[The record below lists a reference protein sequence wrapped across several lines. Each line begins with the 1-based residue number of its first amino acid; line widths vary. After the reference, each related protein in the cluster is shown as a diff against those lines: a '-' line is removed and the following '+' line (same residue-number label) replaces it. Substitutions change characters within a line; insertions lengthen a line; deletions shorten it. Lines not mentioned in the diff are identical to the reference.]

1 MLRDVDALVGEG
13 RVVQRRQMPRV
24 QAADV
29 QQAGNERM
37 PHQMDERAEPAR
49 ASERTDDADADNV
62 RQAAEQGA
70 NRSAKGD
77 ERRRDDGEEHVL
89 DHVHAE
95 ELGREQIDSR
105 DEREEHREESRKEE
119 CRPPD
124 RPPPAHTPHA
134 GGVNERRE
142 GHRRD

>member
-1 MLRDVDALVGEG
+1 
-13 RVVQRRQMPRV
+13 MP
-24 QAADV
+24 
-29 QQAGNERM
+29 AGGGAFDRSTAIS
-37 PHQMDERAEPAR
+37 RATTARSTTCAPLATNRSPTPEPAR
-49 ASERTDDADADNV
+49 ASERTDDATADNV

-77 ERRRDDGEEHVL
+77 KRRRDDGEEHVL

-95 ELGREQIDSR
+95 ELGREQIDPR
-105 DEREEHREESRKEE
+105 DEREENREESRKEE